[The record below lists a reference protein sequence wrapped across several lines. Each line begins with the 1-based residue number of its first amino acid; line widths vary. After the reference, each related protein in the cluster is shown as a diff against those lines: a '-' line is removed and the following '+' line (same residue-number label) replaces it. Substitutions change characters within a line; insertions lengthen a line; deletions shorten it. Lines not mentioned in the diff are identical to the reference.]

1 MYLWNT
7 LHQNPSTARYF
18 HSQIH
23 IWSLCSSVKVGGTTM
38 VHSHHHLLLFS
49 TLPFS
54 LTAHHNHHLSPSLHF
69 LHRPSTPTS
78 TVSAIPSAAWLSD
91 LTAQD
96 FGPIQLPF
104 SAPSSLPFSD
114 DPSTVQVAS
123 TVLLTGALT
132 VFFFRTVQRRIKRAK
147 QLRFRSSGAEKS
159 MEKLKRMKSSSI
171 KVKNPPSADQ
181 ALLGAVIAGAIAVLL
196 YRFTT
201 SIEASLSRQMLSD
214 HFSVRQITITIRT
227 IINGLCYLATFVYG
241 INSVGLFLYSGQL
254 AIDTMVGGPSGNET
268 QRKIIQQQPL
278 STSPL
283 ENNTTK
289 FSTTEEDQSS
299 NNSL

>member
-1 MYLWNT
+1 
-7 LHQNPSTARYF
+7 
-18 HSQIH
+18 
-23 IWSLCSSVKVGGTTM
+23 M

-49 TLPFS
+49 TVPFS
-54 LTAHHNHHLSPSLHF
+54 LTTHHNHNHNHNHPLSPSLNF
-69 LHRPSTPTS
+69 LHRPSALRS
-78 TVSAIPSAAWLSD
+78 SVSAIPSAAWLSD

-96 FGPIQLPF
+96 FGPIELPF
-104 SAPSSLPFSD
+104 SAPSSLPFAD

-147 QLRFRSSGAEKS
+147 ELRFRSSGAQKSLDKLKS
-159 MEKLKRMKSSSI
+159 MRSTSI
-171 KVKNPPSADQ
+171 KVKNPASPDQ
-181 ALLGAVIAGAIAVLL
+181 ALLGAVIAGGIALLL

-201 SIEASLSRQMLSD
+201 SIEASLSRQILSD
-214 HFSVRQITITIRT
+214 HFSVRQITITLRT

-254 AIDTMVGGPSGNET
+254 AIDNIGNEIE
-268 QRKIIQQQPL
+268 RKMIEQQHL
-278 STSPL
+278 STAPV

-289 FSTTEEDQSS
+289 LSSTKEDQSS

>member
-1 MYLWNT
+1 
-7 LHQNPSTARYF
+7 
-18 HSQIH
+18 
-23 IWSLCSSVKVGGTTM
+23 M

-49 TLPFS
+49 TFPFS
-54 LTAHHNHHLSPSLHF
+54 LTTHPNHHLSPSLHF
-69 LHRPSTPTS
+69 LHRSSTPTS

-91 LTAQD
+91 LTPQD
-96 FGPIQLPF
+96 FGPIQL
-104 SAPSSLPFSD
+104 PSSLPFSD

-132 VFFFRTVQRRIKRAK
+132 VFLFRTVQRRIKRAK

-159 MEKLKRMKSSSI
+159 LERLKRMKSSSI
-171 KVKNPPSADQ
+171 KVKNRASADQ
-181 ALLGAVIAGAIAVLL
+181 ALLGAVIAGAIAVVL

-214 HFSVRQITITIRT
+214 HFSVRQITITLRT

-254 AIDTMVGGPSGNET
+254 AMETMVGNET

-278 STSPL
+278 
-283 ENNTTK
+283 ENN
-289 FSTTEEDQSS
+289 TEEDQTS